1 MAVKKTGASAVK
13 NIKPSYIVATV
24 YSGGTGETDGNP
36 KGDTYILEDV
46 VEDTVSISQDDN
58 ETTDIQCETSDSPIV
73 SIVKLGKWQVSAEVG
88 DTQADLLKGLCGFK
102 VDATGKKSYAPSLY
116 KKMYVKFDVVF
127 EDADGSMK
135 AFVVPKLQLNSK
147 VTIESLNSNLG
158 RITLAGTA
166 QDISVTAGSGESA
179 ETFKTA
185 FYTDDNY
192 TLPTGA

>member
-13 NIKPSYIVATV
+13 NIKPAYIVATV
-24 YSGGTGETDGNP
+24 YDGSTGETDGTP
-36 KGDTYILEDV
+36 KGDAYILEDV
-46 VEDTVSISQDDN
+46 VEDSVSISQDDN
-58 ETTDIQCETSDSPIV
+58 DTTDIECETSDSPIV

-102 VDATGKKSYAPSLY
+102 VDTTGKKSYAPSAY

-147 VTIESLNSNLG
+147 LTIESLNSNLG
-158 RITLAGTA
+158 RIALAGTA
-166 QDISVTAGSGESA
+166 QDISVTVGSGEST

-192 TLPTGA
+192 ALPTGA

>member
-1 MAVKKTGASAVK
+1 MAVKNTGATAVK
-13 NIKPSYIVATV
+13 NIKPAYIVATV
-24 YSGGTGETDGNP
+24 YSGGTGETDGEP
-36 KGDTYILEDV
+36 KGDSFILEDV

-58 ETTDIQCETSDSPIV
+58 ETTDIDCETSDSPIV

-102 VDATGKKSYAPSLY
+102 VDTTGKKNYAPSAY
-116 KKMYVKFDVVF
+116 KKLYVKFDVVF
-127 EDADGSMK
+127 EDANGMK

-166 QDISVTAGSGESA
+166 HDISVTVGD

-192 TLPTGA
+192 TLPTGS

>member
-13 NIKPSYIVATV
+13 NIKPAYIVATV
-24 YSGGTGETDGNP
+24 YNGGTGESDGTP
-36 KGDTYILEDV
+36 KGDAYILEDV
-46 VEDTVSISQDDN
+46 VEDSVSISQDDN
-58 ETTDIQCETSDSPIV
+58 ETTDIECETSDSPIV

-88 DTQADLLKGLCGFK
+88 DTQAELLEGLCGFK
-102 VDATGKKSYAPSLY
+102 VDSTGKKSYAPSAY
-116 KKMYVKFDVVF
+116 KKLYVKFDVVF
-127 EDADGSMK
+127 DGADGSMK

-147 VTIESLNSNLG
+147 LTIESLNSNLG

-166 QDISVTAGSGESA
+166 QDISVTVGD
-179 ETFKTA
+179 ETLKTA